1 VVWLNFN
8 FFGVDP
14 RSIRSKESMRD
25 ERAPRGADP
34 VGDVAGHGSS
44 GGSRNGGKYAST
56 RTTLEVGKQSVED
69 RATAA
74 QTAAGAAITERDA
87 LSSSLALAEAEFEKL
102 RAAVLSAEEAIERAR
117 TALLPPPKL
126 LPGTPPRLQPERRR
140 HSKQRC
146 RTWSATWA
154 PPRRIWRQSDAN
166 SPRSPISSRS
176 PRRRHGYTR
185 ATPSCQRTTRVS

>member
-1 VVWLNFN
+1 
-8 FFGVDP
+8 
-14 RSIRSKESMRD
+14 
-25 ERAPRGADP
+25 
-34 VGDVAGHGSS
+34 
-44 GGSRNGGKYAST
+44 
-56 RTTLEVGKQSVED
+56 VED

-140 HSKQRC
+140 HSK
-146 RTWSATWA
+146 
-154 PPRRIWRQSDAN
+154 
-166 SPRSPISSRS
+166 
-176 PRRRHGYTR
+176 
-185 ATPSCQRTTRVS
+185 